1 MAEFH
6 EKVEIYSPDV
16 HGRNPEDMDIQGK
29 LTILLDDQTGD
40 IVSHDNLGHHSFSL
54 HGNIGDYTGLWIGA
68 NKAEGAKAGKVFLRD
83 SSGNDSITLDGS
95 SGDIFL
101 RGSSGNKSITL
112 DGSSGDITSYDQNGH
127 HSFSLHG
134 NIGDYTGLWIGAN
147 KAEGAK
153 AGKVFLRDSSGND
166 SITLD
171 GSSGDIFLS
180 NADCAEDFDISD
192 SRKAEPGTVMV
203 LEQEGKLRQCTM
215 AYDKKVAG
223 VISGGGD
230 CKPGIVMDKKP
241 THSVRQPVALM
252 GKVYCKVDAQFCPV
266 EVGDLLTTSSTA
278 GHAMKARILPVLLE
292 RL

>member
-1 MAEFH
+1 M
-6 EKVEIYSPDV
+6 
-16 HGRNPEDMDIQGK
+16 
-29 LTILLDDQTGD
+29 
-40 IVSHDNLGHHSFSL
+40 
-54 HGNIGDYTGLWIGA
+54 
-68 NKAEGAKAGKVFLRD
+68 
-83 SSGNDSITLDGS
+83 
-95 SGDIFL
+95 
-101 RGSSGNKSITL
+101 
-112 DGSSGDITSYDQNGH
+112 
-127 HSFSLHG
+127 
-134 NIGDYTGLWIGAN
+134 WIGAN

-278 GHAMKARILPVLLE
+278 GHAMKAQDSSRAFGAVIGKSLKSLKSGKGLIPVLIAFTIAENESTVLH
-292 RL
+292 